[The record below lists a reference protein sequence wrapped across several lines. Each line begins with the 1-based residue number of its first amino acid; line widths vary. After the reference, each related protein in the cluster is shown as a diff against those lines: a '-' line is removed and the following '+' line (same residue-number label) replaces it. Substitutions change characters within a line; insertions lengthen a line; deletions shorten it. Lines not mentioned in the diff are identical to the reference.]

1 MKKIFVLL
9 IALTFSCFF
18 SCQTTQ
24 VKESPADSPAPVKK
38 GPTEIT
44 EPESVYEIGASE
56 TKIFIKT
63 DIPGANVYLNKIYQG
78 KTPLEIEGLIPG
90 YYLLKVE
97 RFSVLVARIDGIQEE
112 LCLIEVEKG
121 QAQNYWFGDRPI
133 PRKDIEP

>member
-9 IALTFSCFF
+9 SAAVLLSIISCK
-18 SCQTTQ
+18 TT
-24 VKESPADSPAPVKK
+24 ESQEAAPVQEK
-38 GPTEIT
+38 PSIEIK

-97 RFSVLVARIDGIQEE
+97 RLSFLAARIDGIQEE

-121 QAQNYWFGDRPI
+121 QAQNYWFGDSSI
-133 PRKDIEP
+133 PGKDIEP

>member
-9 IALTFSCFF
+9 IALTFSCLF

-24 VKESPADSPAPVKK
+24 VKESPAESPAPVKK

-44 EPESVYEIGASE
+44 EPESVYEIGANE

-63 DIPGANVYLNKIYQG
+63 DVPGANIFLNKIYQG

-97 RFSVLVARIDGIQEE
+97 RETARTDLVENTAED
-112 LCLIEVEKG
+112 LYLIEVEKG
-121 QAQNYWFGDRPI
+121 QTQNYYFE
-133 PRKDIEP
+133 DIKNP

>member
-9 IALTFSCFF
+9 SAISLFCLF
-18 SCQTTQ
+18 SCQTTDSQ
-24 VKESPADSPAPVKK
+24 ELSLETSAPAKK
-38 GPTEIT
+38 TPTEIK

-90 YYLLKVE
+90 YYILKVE
-97 RFSVLVARIDGIQEE
+97 RETVRAAYDEIIVEE
-112 LCLIEVEKG
+112 NCLIEVEKG
-121 QAQNYWFGDRPI
+121 QAQNYWFGDSSI
-133 PRKDIEP
+133 PGKDIEP

>member
-9 IALTFSCFF
+9 IALTFSCLF

-24 VKESPADSPAPVKK
+24 VKESPTESPAPVKK

-44 EPESVYEIGASE
+44 EPESVYEIGANE

-63 DIPGANVYLNKIYQG
+63 DVPGANIFLNKIYQG

-97 RFSVLVARIDGIQEE
+97 RETARTDLDENTAE
-112 LCLIEVEKG
+112 DLYLIEVEKG
-121 QAQNYWFGDRPI
+121 QAQNYYFE
-133 PRKDIEP
+133 DIKNH

>member
-9 IALTFSCFF
+9 SAISLFCLF
-18 SCQTTQ
+18 SCQTTDSQ
-24 VKESPADSPAPVKK
+24 ELSLETSAPAKK
-38 GPTEIT
+38 TPTEIK

-90 YYLLKVE
+90 YYLLKIE
-97 RFSVLVARIDGIQEE
+97 RYPAMTSNIGSIAEDLY
-112 LCLIEVEKG
+112 LIEVEKG
-121 QAQNYWFGDRPI
+121 QAQNYYFE
-133 PRKDIEP
+133 DIKNH

>member
-9 IALTFSCFF
+9 SAAVLLSFISCK
-18 SCQTTQ
+18 TT
-24 VKESPADSPAPVKK
+24 ESQETAPVQEK
-38 GPTEIT
+38 PSIEIK
-44 EPESVYEIGASE
+44 EPESVYEIGTSE

-97 RFSVLVARIDGIQEE
+97 RWTVRAAYDEQIVEE

-121 QAQNYWFGDRPI
+121 QAQNYWFGDRSI
-133 PRKDIEP
+133 PVKDIEP